1 MEDASRPEQLVPI
14 RLEFDVEHHKMR
26 DTFVWNLNGMFIILD
41 VLIYRILTMVSD
53 PIITPEI
60 FAQSIVD
67 DYSLTQ
73 NYHSVITKAI
83 QEQLSD
89 FKAHSTTFGEDGV
102 MNETEDVILK
112 GELEVDDATWWE
124 AWRDRVRSDAY
135 TKPADA
141 GEARSRKR
149 RKIVKDEPDEL
160 KQVPAAHALDHAMS
174 VDEFEEDENKMLE
187 EMRILVKVSRSC
199 PGVLYGR

>member
-1 MEDASRPEQLVPI
+1 M
-14 RLEFDVEHHKMR
+14 
-26 DTFVWNLNGMFIILD
+26 
-41 VLIYRILTMVSD
+41 
-53 PIITPEI
+53 
-60 FAQSIVD
+60 
-67 DYSLTQ
+67 
-73 NYHSVITKAI
+73 
-83 QEQLSD
+83 
-89 FKAHSTTFGEDGV
+89 
-102 MNETEDVILK
+102 ILK
-112 GELEVDDATWWE
+112 GELDINDATWWE

-199 PGVLYGR
+199 LGYSSGANMFDCSSILSLVQSSSKISSSGT